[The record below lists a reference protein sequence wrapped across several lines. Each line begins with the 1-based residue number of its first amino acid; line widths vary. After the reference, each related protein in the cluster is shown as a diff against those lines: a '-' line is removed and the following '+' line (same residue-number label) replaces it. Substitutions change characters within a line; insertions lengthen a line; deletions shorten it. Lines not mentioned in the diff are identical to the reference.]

1 MFKKILC
8 PVDFSETSINASN
21 KAIELA
27 EQLKSTIIFIH
38 VIDINL
44 MQNAGDLSFGSI
56 DMYETLAE
64 EEKGLLNKL
73 EQLAIS
79 KGVVVKTTLTHGV
92 PHEIIR
98 ETAKNE
104 NCELIVMGTHGRTG
118 LSRVLL
124 GSVAESIVRQTDL
137 PVLLFRKQ

>member
-8 PVDFSETSINASN
+8 PVDFSETSINASS

-27 EQLKSTIIFIH
+27 KELGSTIIFIH
-38 VIDINL
+38 IIDINL

-64 EEKGLLNKL
+64 EEKGLLKKL

-79 KGVVVKTTLTHGV
+79 KGVVVKTTLTHGI
-92 PHEIIR
+92 PHEIIF

-104 NCELIVMGTHGRTG
+104 MCELIVMGTHGRTG

-124 GSVAESIVRQTDL
+124 GSVAESIVRRTDL